1 MLIQIEGASMGK
13 IVKTLGD
20 AEFEIM
26 QIIWTFDSPISS
38 TRIHAKLL
46 ERRNWHLSTL
56 MTVLARLVKKGF
68 LCCDRSTGSN
78 LYSALIQESDY
89 KLEATK
95 AFIDKMY
102 GGSLQELIL
111 TISTV
116 SQSYDNFPADPKKL
130 SDILTDQS

>member
-1 MLIQIEGASMGK
+1 MGK
-13 IVKTLGD
+13 IVTNLGD

-26 QIIWTFDSPISS
+26 QIIWRGDSPVSS

-46 ERRNWHLSTL
+46 EKRNWHLSTL

-68 LCCDRSTGSN
+68 LLCDRSTGSN

-89 KLEATK
+89 KLEVTK

-102 GGSLQELIL
+102 GGSLQALIL
-111 TISTV
+111 TLST
-116 SQSYDNFPADPKKL
+116 STQNNENSPADSK
-130 SDILTDQS
+130 ILLDRLTNHS

>member
-1 MLIQIEGASMGK
+1 MDK
-13 IVKTLGD
+13 IVKSLGD
-20 AEFEIM
+20 AELEIM
-26 QIIWTFDSPISS
+26 QIIWTFDSPVSS

-56 MTVLARLVKKGF
+56 ITVLARLVKKGF

-102 GGSLQELIL
+102 GGSLKELIL
-111 TISTV
+111 TLSTA
-116 SQSYDNFPADPKKL
+116 SQSYDNFLANPKKL
-130 SDILTDQS
+130 LDILTDHS

>member
-1 MLIQIEGASMGK
+1 MGK

-89 KLEATK
+89 KLEATT

>member
-1 MLIQIEGASMGK
+1 MDK

-26 QIIWTFDSPISS
+26 QIIWTFDSPVSS

-56 MTVLARLVKKGF
+56 ITVLARLVKKGF

-78 LYSALIQESDY
+78 LYSALIQECDY
-89 KLEATK
+89 KLDATK

-102 GGSLQELIL
+102 GGSLKELIL
-111 TISTV
+111 TLSTA
-116 SQSYDNFPADPKKL
+116 SQSNDNFLADPKKL
-130 SDILTDQS
+130 LDILTDHS

>member
-1 MLIQIEGASMGK
+1 MDK

-26 QIIWTFDSPISS
+26 QIIWAIDSPVSS

-56 MTVLARLVKKGF
+56 ITVLARLVKKGF

-78 LYSALIQESDY
+78 LYSALIQENDY
-89 KLEATK
+89 KLDATK

-102 GGSLQELIL
+102 GGSLKELIL
-111 TISTV
+111 TLSTA
-116 SQSYDNFPADPKKL
+116 SQSKDNFLVDPKKL
-130 SDILTDQS
+130 LDILTDHS

>member
-1 MLIQIEGASMGK
+1 MDK
-13 IVKTLGD
+13 ILKSLGD
-20 AEFEIM
+20 SEFEIM
-26 QIIWTFDSPISS
+26 QIIWTFDSLVSS

-56 MTVLARLVKKGF
+56 ITVLARLVKKGF

-89 KLEATK
+89 KLDASK

-102 GGSLQELIL
+102 GGSLKELIL
-111 TISTV
+111 TLSTA
-116 SQSYDNFPADPKKL
+116 SQSYDNFLANPKKL
-130 SDILTDQS
+130 LDILTDHS

>member
-130 SDILTDQS
+130 SDILTD

>member
-1 MLIQIEGASMGK
+1 MDK
-13 IVKTLGD
+13 IVKSLGD

-26 QIIWTFDSPISS
+26 QIIWTFDSPVSS

-56 MTVLARLVKKGF
+56 ITVLARLVKKGF

-89 KLEATK
+89 KLDATK

-102 GGSLQELIL
+102 GGSLKELIL
-111 TISTV
+111 TLSTA
-116 SQSYDNFPADPKKL
+116 SQSYDNFLANPKKL
-130 SDILTDQS
+130 LDILTDHS

>member
-1 MLIQIEGASMGK
+1 MDK
-13 IVKTLGD
+13 ILKSLGNS
-20 AEFEIM
+20 EFEIM
-26 QIIWTFDSPISS
+26 QIIWTFDSLVSS

-56 MTVLARLVKKGF
+56 ITVLARLVKKGF

-89 KLEATK
+89 KLDASK

-102 GGSLQELIL
+102 GGSLKELIL
-111 TISTV
+111 TLSTA
-116 SQSYDNFPADPKKL
+116 SQSYDNFLANPKKL
-130 SDILTDQS
+130 LDILTDHS

>member
-1 MLIQIEGASMGK
+1 MDK
-13 IVKTLGD
+13 ILKSLGD
-20 AEFEIM
+20 SEFEIM
-26 QIIWTFDSPISS
+26 QIIWTFDSLVSS

-56 MTVLARLVKKGF
+56 ITVLARLVKKGF

-89 KLEATK
+89 KLDALK

-102 GGSLQELIL
+102 GGSLKELIL
-111 TISTV
+111 TLSTA
-116 SQSYDNFPADPKKL
+116 SQSYDNFLANPKKL
-130 SDILTDQS
+130 LDILTDHS